1 MSEILGLAE
10 IIHFVLLR
18 AALLQVQQ
26 ALGNRRAR
34 LGGDLTCMNARMILL
49 RHSVHAYF

>member
-1 MSEILGLAE
+1 MLGLAE

-26 ALGNRRAR
+26 VLGNRHAR
-34 LGGDLTCMNARMILL
+34 LVGDLTCMDAKNDFIGSSGSCVLL
-49 RHSVHAYF
+49 I

>member
-1 MSEILGLAE
+1 MLVLAE

-26 ALGNRRAR
+26 ILGNRRAR
-34 LGGDLTCMNARMILL
+34 LVGYLTCTNAKDDFIGSYGSCVLL
-49 RHSVHAYF
+49 I

>member
-1 MSEILGLAE
+1 MLGLAE

-26 ALGNRRAR
+26 ILGNRRVH
-34 LGGDLTCMNARMILL
+34 LGGDLTCTAAKDDFIGSSGSCMLL
-49 RHSVHAYF
+49 I